1 MGTPPRA
8 TARRPMSSSAR
19 VGRSSGFGDGARAAA
34 SARARAAAS
43 ARETRFDHPPSSR
56 FGGGPVTPIAERA
69 RRPATARAPSSVSRH
84 RRGVHDRAPRAARTP
99 ARTPAPR
106 ATPRSP
112 SVERLAGEYRSLGA
126 LAASVAS
133 TPRARPTTP
142 SQRGPRYDLNG
153 RRVDADADRGVS
165 APTRR
170 RDPSPAIR
178 SLREP
183 SATPRAR
190 DDARGRW
197 TRPSTAA
204 VEYDLNGRRV
214 VDKSGKRASS
224 AATTRDRNRNRPAT
238 AAAAAAVATTTARR
252 PASSSARRTRA
263 PVPLNERPAFDA
275 GPGGLG
281 VDNRDPGGNVRASRR
296 PATSTVSSP
305 PVVDRDRVRART
317 SKRKSKVPVAA
328 RPKPS
333 KTTTA
338 DRDRGRR
345 RADADRR
352 ARERE
357 REEDDDDDEDEDNED
372 DRAATSTSEAAFAA
386 ARETR
391 RARVRTPSTSGR
403 LSGVWVVSRGAVGT
417 RRGTPRTARRSAN
430 SDAARPS
437 AEFTAGYHRAH
448 PPSAPASPATNAT
461 ARRPRTASAAF
472 DPERAAE
479 RFLEEHHGVHANG
492 AVGGGG
498 GGAGVEVGFDPRF
511 DARPGTSAGAD
522 AVAAALS
529 RAAALASAPSP
540 SRLAAAYGSYQERSR
555 GVPSRGG
562 ARSALRPRDARADR
576 VRADELPA
584 LRRRQSR
591 AKWPRARVLFGGAR
605 LRRLASRRARD
616 GVSARATARAPTTV
630 SAATHA
636 PVPVSVARVPTL
648 PPAPVPALP
657 TAATVPVS
665 PAASSR
671 CVRHPRGDGESGR
684 VRRLR
689 VPTRDACERRRRR
702 GGGVPSDGR
711 RRPAPPPPI
720 SPRERRRPRAKTS
733 DSNVRHFLIPSE
745 DSQTLVRARVHF
757 LTSHRKRRACV
768 CADDARVVKSNND
781 NMGIDVR
788 YQRRFGSRR
797 LHDHL
802 ASLRFVVSRKT
813 SSSLLRR
820 KAGPRYRSTP
830 ERARARPFPS
840 RPPTPPPPARC
851 DTARTC
857 P

>member
-8 TARRPMSSSAR
+8 IARRPMSSSAR

-43 ARETRFDHPPSSR
+43 AREPRLDHPPSSR

-197 TRPSTAA
+197 IRPSTAA

-214 VDKSGKRASS
+214 VDKSGKSKSS
-224 AATTRDRNRNRPAT
+224 AATSRDRIRNRPAT
-238 AAAAAAVATTTARR
+238 AAAAVATTTARR
-252 PASSSARRTRA
+252 PASSSARRTSA

-281 VDNRDPGGNVRASRR
+281 VDNRDPDRNVLAGRR

-317 SKRKSKVPVAA
+317 SKPKSKVPVAA
-328 RPKPS
+328 RLKPS
-333 KTTTA
+333 KTTA

-352 ARERE
+352 SRERE
-357 REEDDDDDEDEDNED
+357 CEDDDDEDN
-372 DRAATSTSEAAFAA
+372 RVAASTSEAAFAA

-403 LSGVWVVSRGAVGT
+403 LSGGLGGFARGGGYASGYPAD
-417 RRGTPRTARRSAN
+417 RAAFGD
-430 SDAARPS
+430 SDAARRS

-448 PPSAPASPATNAT
+448 PPSAPASPTTNAT

-479 RFLEEHHGVHANG
+479 RFLEEHHGVYG
-492 AVGGGG
+492 SGVGSGGGG
-498 GGAGVEVGFDPRF
+498 GSDVGVGFDPRF
-511 DARPGTSAGAD
+511 ASRPGTSTGAD

-540 SRLAAAYGSYQERSR
+540 SRLAATYGSYHHAEGYHRAGARYPHSAAASPASRDGYYPRSAAASPAQSGHAR
-555 GVPSRGG
+555 GYYPHASGAVAHAPAAAPRHDAPALGEFQHPHQHTQQQYAQQQYAQQQAHQYQYPSHAHQYSHQQQQYQYQYQYHHQHQYPYHQQHPQGGFVPPAVVASPGGYGGYGYPPATPASAGGG
-562 ARSALRPRDARADR
+562 A
-576 VRADELPA
+576 
-584 LRRRQSR
+584 
-591 AKWPRARVLFGGAR
+591 
-605 LRRLASRRARD
+605 
-616 GVSARATARAPTTV
+616 
-630 SAATHA
+630 AAAFHRW
-636 PVPVSVARVPTL
+636 S
-648 PPAPVPALP
+648 
-657 TAATVPVS
+657 
-665 PAASSR
+665 ASS
-671 CVRHPRGDGESGR
+671 G
-684 VRRLR
+684 
-689 VPTRDACERRRRR
+689 A
-702 GGGVPSDGR
+702 
-711 RRPAPPPPI
+711 A
-720 SPRERRRPRAKTS
+720 A
-733 DSNVRHFLIPSE
+733 
-745 DSQTLVRARVHF
+745 A
-757 LTSHRKRRACV
+757 
-768 CADDARVVKSNND
+768 
-781 NMGIDVR
+781 
-788 YQRRFGSRR
+788 Y
-797 LHDHL
+797 
-802 ASLRFVVSRKT
+802 
-813 SSSLLRR
+813 
-820 KAGPRYRSTP
+820 
-830 ERARARPFPS
+830 
-840 RPPTPPPPARC
+840 
-851 DTARTC
+851 
-857 P
+857 